1 MSKSNLT
8 TPSGY
13 VHDRHRTLRKSA
25 KGPFVEVD
33 RTAVHQPGGISLAAV
48 LGASLLGQAGPQ
60 LDQRSASAGG
70 FHALEH
76 E

>member
-1 MSKSNLT
+1 MSTSNFT

-25 KGPFVEVD
+25 KHPSVEVD

-48 LGASLLGQAGPQ
+48 LGAGLLSQSGPQ
-60 LDQRSASAGG
+60 FNQRSTSAGG
-70 FHALEH
+70 FHALEY

>member
-13 VHDRHRTLRKSA
+13 VQDRHRTLRKSA
-25 KGPFVEVD
+25 NHPFVEVD
-33 RTAVHQPGGISLAAV
+33 RTPVHQPGGISLAAV
-48 LGASLLGQAGPQ
+48 LGASLLSQSGPKFN
-60 LDQRSASAGG
+60 QRSTSAGG
-70 FHALEH
+70 FHALEY